1 MLYLSN
7 MKKHRGKQIVQITSP
22 QIEAYAEDHT
32 TPESDEIAALV
43 ASSNDVLEYTDML
56 SGRVV
61 GQFLK
66 IIIQISGAK
75 RALEIGTFTGYS
87 AIMMAEALPDDGK
100 VTTIEM
106 NMRYQIL
113 AEQHFRKTVHR
124 HKIEMIKGNA
134 REIIPGIDQMFDLV
148 YMDADKL
155 QYQFYFENILPKV
168 NSGGIIITDN
178 VLWDGT
184 VLYPQDHKAQAIA
197 DFNKAVSTD
206 ERVDQVML
214 PVRDGIFV
222 IRKK

>member
-1 MLYLSN
+1 
-7 MKKHRGKQIVQITSP
+7 
-22 QIEAYAEDHT
+22 
-32 TPESDEIAALV
+32 
-43 ASSNDVLEYTDML
+43 
-56 SGRVV
+56 
-61 GQFLK
+61 
-66 IIIQISGAK
+66 
-75 RALEIGTFTGYS
+75 
-87 AIMMAEALPDDGK
+87 
-100 VTTIEM
+100 
-106 NMRYQIL
+106 
-113 AEQHFRKTVHR
+113 VHR
-124 HKIEMIKGNA
+124 NKIEMIKGNA